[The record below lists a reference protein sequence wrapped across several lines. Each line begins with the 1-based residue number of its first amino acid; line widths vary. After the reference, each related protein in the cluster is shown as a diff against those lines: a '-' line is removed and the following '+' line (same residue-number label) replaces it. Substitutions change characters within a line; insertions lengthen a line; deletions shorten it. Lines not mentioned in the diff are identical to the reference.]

1 MKSVN
6 VHEAKTHFSRLLEQV
21 AAGDT
26 VVIAKAGTP
35 VAKLSPLDSP
45 AAAQRTGFLVGRV
58 MVPDDF
64 NRMGDDEIAQSF
76 T

>member
-1 MKSVN
+1 MKTIN
-6 VHEAKTHFSRLLEQV
+6 VHDAKTHFSKLLEQV

-45 AAAQRTGFLVGRV
+45 SRPSRTGFLRGRIT
-58 MVPDDF
+58 VPDDF
-64 NRMGDDEIAQSF
+64 NTMGDNEITASF
-76 T
+76 E